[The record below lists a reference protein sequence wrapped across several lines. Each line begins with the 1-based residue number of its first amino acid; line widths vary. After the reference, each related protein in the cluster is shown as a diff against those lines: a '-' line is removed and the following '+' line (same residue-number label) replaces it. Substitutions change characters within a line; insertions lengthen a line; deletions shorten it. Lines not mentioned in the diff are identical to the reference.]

1 MYDPLLDAALPAAG
15 FSGRSMDLGLTDKVA
30 IVTGS
35 SRGLGLASARAL
47 ASEGCRVVMCARG
60 ADRLDAAAAEV
71 RAIGGADRVLAVRA
85 DVSSESGAASVVEGA
100 VARFGGLDILVNN
113 VGFTVPGFLREL
125 GDKDWHHVLDA
136 CLSSTFYGIRAAL
149 GPMRNQKSGSI
160 INIGSAAGVGG
171 APGLGVYGAAK
182 AGVISLTQTAA
193 LENFKAGVRVNCV
206 LPNAATKPL
215 LEWFDTTPGGRRTRA
230 AIEAYSRCG
239 SPDEIASAVLFL
251 AGADSSYVNGAIL
264 PVDGGLSARQA
275 CVDAEIE

>member
-1 MYDPLLDAALPAAG
+1 MRLENQI
-15 FSGRSMDLGLTDKVA
+15 A
-30 IVTGS
+30 IVTGAGGTGGIGEAIARRFVAEGATVVVCDIDEEKA
-35 SRGLGLASARAL
+35 RGVAHALGPRAVPWACDVKSSARI
-47 ASEGCRVVMCARG
+47 
-60 ADRLDAAAAEV
+60 DAMVTETV
-71 RAIGGADRVLAVRA
+71 R
-85 DVSSESGAASVVEGA
+85 
-100 VARFGGLDILVNN
+100 RFGRLDILVNN

-149 GPMRNQKSGSI
+149 GPMRSQKSGSI

-193 LENFKAGVRVNCV
+193 LENFKAGVRINCV

-215 LEWFDTTPGGRRTRA
+215 LEWFDTTPGGRKTRA